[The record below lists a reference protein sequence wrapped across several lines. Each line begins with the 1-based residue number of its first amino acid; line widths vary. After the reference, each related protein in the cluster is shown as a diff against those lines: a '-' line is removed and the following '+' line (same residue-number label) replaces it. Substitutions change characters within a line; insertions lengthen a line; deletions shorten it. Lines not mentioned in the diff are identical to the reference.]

1 MLLDFGLD
9 ILYKD
14 WLEFGERSFVFI
26 LFFMFMLLELLF
38 FLEICMGIF
47 FWLILVVSLCFV
59 MDDVVV
65 VSEVIVDIC
74 DIGIIG
80 WGINWSILFGF
91 IIVL

>member
-1 MLLDFGLD
+1 
-9 ILYKD
+9 
-14 WLEFGERSFVFI
+14 
-26 LFFMFMLLELLF
+26 MLLELLF

-80 WGINWSILFGF
+80 
-91 IIVL
+91 